1 MKERIQIA
9 LLAFGLAAA
18 AVAAPISE
26 ISVDLRLDEIDYVSG
41 ERIRG
46 VVDIKNMSPDSIS
59 VGRPASKDR
68 LFVEVFRSSDML
80 QLERAREAPF
90 VAPFRLDMNEGQKL
104 EVFLADHY
112 ALREA
117 RRYMARPVLVH
128 GSTRYEGQYRAFD
141 VVPGIH
147 VANALQMFSNKTGL
161 SREFE
166 LVHWTRKGREHLFLS
181 ARDAGSGSRR
191 WATTD
196 VGAMMKLTKPTISIL
211 SGGEVVVLH
220 RSGPDS
226 FIRSEFWSL
235 PDALEFR
242 TRELVRD
249 PETAGQSRVQEMYNK
264 AGGVKAAPRPWW
276 KFW

>member
-1 MKERIQIA
+1 MERHLNFA
-9 LLAFGLAAA
+9 LLALGFALSAAA
-18 AVAAPISE
+18 APVSE
-26 ISVDLRLDEIDYVSG
+26 ISVDLALDEIDYVSG

-46 VVDIKNMSPDSIS
+46 VVDVKNMSPDSIS

-68 LFVEVFRSSDML
+68 LFVEVFRSSDMVQL
-80 QLERAREAPF
+80 QRGNEKPF
-90 VAPFRLDMNEGQKL
+90 VAPFRVDMNEGQKL

-112 ALREA
+112 GLREP
-117 RRYMARPVLVH
+117 RRYLARPVLVH
-128 GSTRYEGQYRAFD
+128 AGNRYEGQYRAFD
-141 VVPGIH
+141 VVPGMH
-147 VANALQMFSNKTGL
+147 VANAMQMFSNRKGL
-161 SREFE
+161 SREFA
-166 LVHWTRKGREHLFLS
+166 LVHWTRKGREHLFLT
-181 ARDAGSGSRR
+181 AHDTGTGSRR

-196 VGAMMKLTKPTISIL
+196 VGSMMKLTKPSISIL
-211 SGGEVVVLH
+211 SSGEVIVLH

-226 FIRSEFWSL
+226 FVRSEFWSL

-242 TRELVRD
+242 TREMVRD